1 MFLERRRALMQQVID
16 NPPKSAV
23 QLDELIT
30 IHMQTAMELKMFV
43 LLTGCSRE
51 EIAVELNLLNQM
63 WELIEIGLQT
73 DFEDADE
80 PPPPPMVM
88 PTFVPGNM
96 TVH

>member
-1 MFLERRRALMQQVID
+1 MFLSRRRDAMQQVID

-23 QLDELIT
+23 QLDEAIALSL
-30 IHMQTAMELKMFV
+30 LK
-43 LLTGCSRE
+43 
-51 EIAVELNLLNQM
+51 QM

-80 PPPPPMVM
+80 PPPPPMIM

-96 TVH
+96 TLH